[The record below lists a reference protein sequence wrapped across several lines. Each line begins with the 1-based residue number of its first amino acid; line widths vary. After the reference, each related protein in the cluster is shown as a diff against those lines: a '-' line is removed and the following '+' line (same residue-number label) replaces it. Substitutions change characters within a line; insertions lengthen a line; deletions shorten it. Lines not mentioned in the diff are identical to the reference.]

1 MVIPNAPAGSVILFT
16 EALTHGTAAWRGKH
30 ERRSMLYKCCVS
42 QMAWTSRRVVPPTN
56 VELTPRQK
64 ILFREPA
71 DPYRHFPSLF
81 EGVESEGI

>member
-1 MVIPNAPAGSVILFT
+1 MEQQLGGESTNGGQCCINVVCHRWR
-16 EALTHGTAAWRGKH
+16 ALRGGLYH
-30 ERRSMLYKCCVS
+30 RRTWK
-42 QMAWTSRRVVPPTN
+42 
-56 VELTPRQK
+56 LTPRQK